1 MGFWRLIK
9 RDRDKD
15 KYENEDKDKERNK
28 DKRLEELFIE
38 SALIMLSSHA
48 QTLVNELIKRNFS
61 KYIDLYKAV
70 FGFESQQVKFLS
82 AETFQITSRAASL
95 LRELGYPLDSYVLWK
110 IYNMA
115 SRTFEI
121 KSSIVESNYSPDNY
135 LVRAFNRFFNI
146 DKNSYPIQVE
156 GSIACTVGSTPDMMV
171 GTIASGDT
179 LLVNNGAEIINDSNM
194 GQVTCSKIARIK
206 FSSVA
211 PREVNADAADL
222 FRAVIDVINNVRNRF
237 SDLRED
243 FVNTYD
249 FEPANIG
256 LGLGSSVMLYTLFDL
271 NMSSTV
277 RDKIQELFAI
287 FVPSKKPVQL
297 TLGIMCGVPPRYLFG
312 YDTADGTLH
321 IGHPHRVGSKDCVKN
336 AIINYV

>member
-9 RDRDKD
+9 RARDKD
-15 KYENEDKDKERNK
+15 KYKDGDKERNK
-28 DKRLEELFIE
+28 DKELEERFVE
-38 SALIMLSSHA
+38 TALMILSSHA

-82 AETFQITSRAASL
+82 AEAFEIVSRAASS
-95 LRELGYPLDSYVLWK
+95 LRELGYSPDSYVLGE
-110 IYNMA
+110 IYNIA
-115 SRTFEI
+115 SRAFEI
-121 KSSIVESNYSPDNY
+121 KSSIVEPNYSSDNY

-156 GSIACTVGSTPDMMV
+156 GSIACTVGLAPSTPSMLV
-171 GTIASGDT
+171 GTMASGNT
-179 LLVNNGAEIINDSNM
+179 LLVNNGAEIINDRDM
-194 GQVTCSKIARIK
+194 GQVTCNKIARII

-211 PREVNADAADL
+211 PREVNADAANL
-222 FRAVIDVINNVRNRF
+222 FRAAVDVINNVRNRF
-237 SDLRED
+237 SNLRED

-256 LGLGSSVMLYTLFDL
+256 LGLGNSVMLYTSFDL

-287 FVPSKKPVQL
+287 FVPGKKPVQL

-312 YDTADGTLH
+312 YDTTDETLH
-321 IGHPHRVGSKDCVKN
+321 IGHPKVGSRDCVKN